1 MKPQRIAA
9 ALMAVALLAAGCSGR
24 SGTGEETSPG
34 GKVSGDFGDLT
45 SVCQDG
51 SAGGAT
57 AQGVTGDEIKIGV
70 FSDVGFTKQTELV
83 DAAKV
88 FTSWCNAAGGINGRK
103 VVFEVRDAKLLEV
116 RQRMLE
122 SCREDFALVGGGAAM
137 DGLGVKDRLSCLLP
151 EFPAQIAQSQ
161 NLESDLQVS
170 GLISTYAHYEPYHAF
185 RSWLMNEAHPGSKG
199 AVGIING
206 DSPVTKVLGD
216 KAVESM
222 TAAGAT
228 MVYNELYPATGVSD
242 WTPYAQAIK
251 SKGVKGLVFYGDFRQ
266 MAKLQDALTSMDYQ
280 LDWIDPTNN
289 SYNPEFLQL
298 AARSL
303 SKQNNYVDLSGS
315 EPAVLTESSPAM
327 KELHELY
334 KTYAADGEI
343 LLGSVRAFSSWL
355 LFAKAA
361 ASCGDQL
368 TRRCVYD
375 AARKETAW
383 DGGGLHSVRDL
394 SANEATPS
402 CFNVLK
408 ATTEGWKPADFKP
421 NKGLYRC
428 DAPQHRFTGDYG
440 SGMTLADVGK
450 SLNDVK

>member
-9 ALMAVALLAAGCSGR
+9 ALTAVALLVAGCSGR
-24 SGTGEETSPG
+24 GDAQEETAPG
-34 GKVSGDFGDLT
+34 GVASGDFGTLS

-51 SAGGAT
+51 SASGAT
-57 AQGVTGDEIKIGV
+57 AQGVTGDTVEIGV

-88 FTSWCNAAGGINGRK
+88 FTSWCNAAGGINGRN

-122 SCREDFALVGGGAAM
+122 ACREDFALVGGGAAL

-151 EFPAQIAQSQ
+151 EFPAQISQPQ

-185 RSWLMNEAHPGSKG
+185 RSWLINDAHPQSAG

-206 DSPVTKVLGD
+206 DSPVTKVLGE

-222 TAAGAT
+222 TAAGAKV
-228 MVYNELYPATGVSD
+228 VYNELYPATGVAD

-266 MAKLQDALTSMDYQ
+266 AAKLEDALTNMDYR

-289 SYNPEFLQL
+289 SYNPEFLGL
-298 AARSL
+298 ASRSL
-303 SKQNNYVDLSGS
+303 ATQNNYVELSAS
-315 EPAVLTESSPAM
+315 VPAQLSESSPAM
-327 KELHELY
+327 TQLHDMYER
-334 KTYAADGEI
+334 YAPDGEI
-343 LLGSVRAFSSWL
+343 LLGSVRAISSWM

-368 TRRCVYD
+368 TRACVYQ
-375 AARKETAW
+375 AARSEKAW
-383 DGGGLHSVRDL
+383 EAGGLHVPRDL
-394 SANEATPS
+394 SLAEATPQ
-402 CFNVLK
+402 CFNAMK
-408 ATTEGWKPADFKP
+408 ATPDGWKPADFAP
-421 NKGLYRC
+421 DQGLFRC
-428 DAPQHRFTGDYG
+428 DVAPHRYTGDYG
-440 SGMTLADVGK
+440 RAMTLADVGK
-450 SLNDVK
+450 SMSDVE

>member
-1 MKPQRIAA
+1 MKPKRIVVAVM
-9 ALMAVALLAAGCSGR
+9 ALALLAAGCSGR
-24 SGTGEETSPG
+24 SGTGAETAPG
-34 GKVSGDFGDLT
+34 GAVSGDFGDLT
-45 SVCQDG
+45 SVCKDG
-51 SAGGAT
+51 SGRGAT
-57 AQGVTGDEIKIGV
+57 AQGVTDDKIQIGV
-70 FSDVGFTKQTELV
+70 FSDIGFTKQTELV

-88 FTSWCNAAGGINGRK
+88 FTSWCNAAGGINGRE

-122 SCREDFALVGGGAAM
+122 ACREDFALVGGGAAM

-151 EFPAQIAQSQ
+151 DFPAQIAQSQ

-170 GLISTYAHYEPYHAF
+170 GLISTYEHYEPYHAF
-185 RSWLMNEAHPGSKG
+185 RNWLINEAHPGSKG

-206 DSPVTKVLGD
+206 DSPVTKALGD

-222 TAAGAT
+222 TASGAT
-228 MVYNELYPATGVSD
+228 MIYNELYPATGVSD

-266 MAKLQDALTSMDYQ
+266 MAKLEDALTSMDYR

-315 EPAVLTESSPAM
+315 EPAVLPDPSPAM
-327 KELHELY
+327 KQLEQLY
-334 KTYAADGEI
+334 KTYAPDGEI

-361 ASCGDQL
+361 TSCGDQL

-383 DGGGLHSVRDL
+383 DGAGLHSARDL
-394 SANEATPS
+394 SANEATPR

-421 NKGLYRC
+421 NEGLYRC
-428 DAPQHRFTGDYG
+428 NAPQHRYTADYG
-440 SGMTLADVGK
+440 SGLTLADVGK